1 MHSHIQSSQRIA
13 LFTHINPD
21 GDALGSSLGLA
32 SYLRDI
38 NKEFTLFLP
47 SEFGESLAFMI
58 PETLKDQIVIWHKEH
73 AAEIYEAINAC
84 DLFIGLDFNIPDRAG
99 EFSTILSESSTF
111 KILIDHHVGPDTE
124 HFNLVY
130 SQPRLSSAS
139 ELTYN
144 LLLQMPEIDGD
155 CNRISR
161 EGREA
166 LLTGMTTDTNN
177 FANSAVP
184 STFRMAADLIAAGT
198 DREQILQH
206 LYFSYPQRRIQAQGF
221 ILNRLLKITDDG
233 VAYII
238 LDRRFQTRF
247 KLKEGDTEGFVNIP
261 LSMDCVRMSI
271 LLKRE
276 MNSKKIRVSV
286 RSKKGT
292 SARDCAMRYFNG
304 GGHEQAS
311 GGRLFIGEEVQN
323 MREVADYVEKCTR
336 EFFME

>member
-1 MHSHIQSSQRIA
+1 MHSHIQSSGHIA

-32 SYLRDI
+32 SYLHDTG
-38 NKEFTLFLP
+38 KKFTLFLP
-47 SEFGESLAFMI
+47 SEINESLSFMI
-58 PETLKDQIVIWHKEH
+58 PEEFRQNIVIWHKEN
-73 AAEIYEAINAC
+73 EEQILEMIEGC

-99 EFSTILSESSTF
+99 EFSGILSESETF

-130 SQPRLSSAS
+130 SDPGTSSAS
-139 ELTYN
+139 ELTYR
-144 LLLQMPEIDGD
+144 LLMEMPGIDGD
-155 CNRISR
+155 CSRISR
-161 EGREA
+161 IGRES

-198 DREQILQH
+198 DREKILQH
-206 LYFSYPQRRIQAQGF
+206 LYFSYPQRRIQAQGYV
-221 ILNRLLKITDDG
+221 LNRLLKITDDG

-238 LDRRFQTRF
+238 LDRRFQNRF
-247 KLKEGDTEGFVNIP
+247 KIREGDTEGFVNIP

-286 RSKKGT
+286 RSKKGI
-292 SARDCAMRYFNG
+292 SARSCAMRYFNG

-311 GGRLFIGEEVQN
+311 GGRLFIGQEVKN
-323 MREVADYVEKCTR
+323 MQDVADYVEKCTH